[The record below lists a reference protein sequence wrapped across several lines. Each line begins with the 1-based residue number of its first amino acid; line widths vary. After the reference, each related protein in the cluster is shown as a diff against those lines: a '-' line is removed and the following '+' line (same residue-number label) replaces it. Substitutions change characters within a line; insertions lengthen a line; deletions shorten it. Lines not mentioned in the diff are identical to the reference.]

1 MSKQILIIEDNHDLA
16 DSLVDILT
24 IDDQQVTAAMSGKEG
39 LEIAFRT
46 HPDLIILDIRMP
58 DMNGYQVFQKL
69 QGDDWGKGAKVIVL
83 TASESLENISKNI
96 QLPSKYILFKPE
108 VSVAELRKIVTAR
121 LSE

>member
-1 MSKQILIIEDNHDLA
+1 MSKKILIIEDNHDLA
-16 DSLVDILT
+16 DSLIDILS
-24 IDDQQVTAAMSGKEG
+24 INDYQVTATMSGQEG
-39 LEIAFRT
+39 LETAFRI

-69 QGDDWGKGAKVIVL
+69 QNDDWGKNVKVLVL

-96 QLPSKYILFKPE
+96 QLPRKYILFKPE
-108 VSVAELRKIVTAR
+108 ISVKQLRDKVISR